1 MEGEQAL
8 QLSVGDTAVGGQWVW
23 NVLPERLGGVREG
36 VKVMYRALPTLANSD
51 SSPGGGSHGEFEQ
64 GEFER
69 SAFRFNRTTLAGAQ
83 NTDGGQ
89 GDGLGGSCR
98 DQGELR

>member
-23 NVLPERLGGVREG
+23 NVLPEKLGGVREG
-36 VKVMYRALPTLANSD
+36 VKVTYRALPTLANSD

-64 GEFER
+64 GEFEW
-69 SAFRFNRTTLAGAQ
+69 SAFNRTTLAGAQ
-83 NTDGGQ
+83 NTDRGTGGRVGRLLQ
-89 GDGLGGSCR
+89 RSG
-98 DQGELR
+98 